1 MSSLLGRA
9 ELLAALQAMDDQ
21 LSLRGVRAEL
31 FVVGGAAMAI
41 AYDAR
46 RSTADVDAVFAP
58 TDVVREVAKKVGA
71 DLGLEPDWLNDGV
84 KAFIPSEDPDRIS
97 VFEGSALS
105 VAAASP
111 HFLLAM
117 KLLASRIGRDQD
129 DIRFLYELCG
139 FSTLQEGLDL
149 LERCYPQHLILPRV
163 QFLLQEML
171 EGDQRDDHRGDAG

>member
-1 MSSLLGRA
+1 MGRA
-9 ELLAALQAMDDQ
+9 ELLAALQVMDDQ

-46 RSTADVDAVFAP
+46 RSTLTLTQCLRP
-58 TDVVREVAKKVGA
+58 PMLCEVAKKVGA